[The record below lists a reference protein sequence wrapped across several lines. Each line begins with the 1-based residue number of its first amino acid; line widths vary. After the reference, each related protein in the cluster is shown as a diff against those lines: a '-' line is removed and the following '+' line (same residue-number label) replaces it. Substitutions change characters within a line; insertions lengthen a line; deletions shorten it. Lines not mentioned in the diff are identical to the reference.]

1 MKLSSI
7 AWITAALTFGP
18 ALCYPQQVQPAGRA
32 QQAAPAPP
40 RDTSPQVLDVQG
52 GKIRVVTVATGL
64 FHPWGIAFADANTI
78 LVTERNGALRIIK
91 NGVLAPK
98 PVWSSPTRQDA
109 NPPSG
114 GGNGNDTL
122 HFVAVHPDFA
132 QNHLVYVSYP
142 KSGEKGTTL
151 AIARG
156 FLKGDVLGDIQEI
169 FVADAWE
176 TGGNLAG
183 RVFFGK
189 DKNLYVTIGDRD
201 RICCNAQQLRP
212 DGSDDNSLRMKS
224 QTLDNHVGKTLRLRD
239 DGTCRRTIRSSA
251 SPARSRRSTPTVIA
265 TATASRFNPET
276 GALWQAEIGPM
287 GGDEVNILQPG
298 HNYGW
303 PLVSMGRNYT
313 GTLASDQPFARPG
326 MDNARMFWVPSI
338 SPSSIMFYTGDKFP
352 RWKNN
357 LFVGALTTQQLIRV
371 AFGQPSQAER
381 REGLLIPHARAHPRR
396 AAESR
401 RLHLR
406 RHRRSERRQCV
417 GRHGA
422 EDRAGRVSTAQP
434 LPIRYSQLNIEI
446 GSWALVGWE
455 WLVVGSWALGM

>member
-7 AWITAALTFGP
+7 VCITAALTLGP
-18 ALCYPQQVQPAGRA
+18 TLCYPQQGAP
-32 QQAAPAPP
+32 APAPP
-40 RDTSPQVLDVQG
+40 RDTSPQTLDVQG

-64 FHPWGIAFADANTI
+64 FHPWAIAFADANTI
-78 LVTERNGALRIIK
+78 LVTERSGALRIIR

-98 PVWSSPTRQDA
+98 PVWTSPA
-109 NPPSG
+109 PSAPQPASAQAAG
-114 GGNGNDTL
+114 GQGNDRL

-142 KSGEKGTTL
+142 KTGEKGSTL

-224 QTLDNHVGKTLRLRD
+224 QALDNHVGKTLRLRD
-239 DGTCRRTIRSSA
+239 DGTVPPDNPFVGKPGAKPEIYTYGHRNGYGLAIH
-251 SPARSRRSTPTVIA
+251 
-265 TATASRFNPET
+265 PET
-276 GALWQAEIGPM
+276 GQVWQAEIGPM
-287 GGDEVNILQPG
+287 GGDEVNILVPG

-326 MDNARMFWVPSI
+326 MDNARMFWVPAI

-371 AFGQPSQAER
+371 AFGQPNQAER
-381 REGLLIPHARAHPRR
+381 REGLLIP
-396 AAESR
+396 
-401 RLHLR
+401 LR
-406 RHRRSERRQCV
+406 VR
-417 GRHGA
+417 
-422 EDRAGRVSTAQP
+422 
-434 LPIRYSQLNIEI
+434 IRDVQQSPDGYIYVATEGSSGGNASDGMVLKIEP
-446 GSWALVGWE
+446 VE
-455 WLVVGSWALGM
+455 

>member
-7 AWITAALTFGP
+7 SWIAAVLILGP
-18 ALCYPQQVQPAGRA
+18 TLCYPQQAQPAPTA
-32 QQAAPAPP
+32 P
-40 RDTSPQVLDVQG
+40 RDTSPQTLDVQG

-64 FHPWGIAFADANTI
+64 FHPWAIAFADANTI
-78 LVTERNGALRIIK
+78 LVTERSGALRIIR

-98 PVWSSPTRQDA
+98 PVWTSPAPAAPQPA
-109 NPPSG
+109 SAQAG
-114 GGNGNDTL
+114 GGQGNDRL

-142 KSGEKGTTL
+142 KTGEKGTTL

-189 DKNLYVTIGDRD
+189 DKSLYVTIGDRD
-201 RICCNAQQLRP
+201 RICCNAQQLRA

-224 QTLDNHVGKTLRLRD
+224 QALDNHVGKTLRLRD
-239 DGTCRRTIRSSA
+239 DGTVPPDNPFVGKPGAKPEIYTYGHRNGYGLAIH
-251 SPARSRRSTPTVIA
+251 
-265 TATASRFNPET
+265 PET
-276 GALWQAEIGPM
+276 GQVWQAEIGPM
-287 GGDEVNILQPG
+287 GGDEVNILVPG

-313 GTLASDQPFARPG
+313 GTLASDQPFSRPG
-326 MDNARMFWVPSI
+326 MDNARMFWVPAI

-381 REGLLIPHARAHPRR
+381 REGLLIP
-396 AAESR
+396 
-401 RLHLR
+401 LR
-406 RHRRSERRQCV
+406 VR
-417 GRHGA
+417 
-422 EDRAGRVSTAQP
+422 
-434 LPIRYSQLNIEI
+434 IRDVQQSPDGYIYVATEGSSGGNASDGMVLKIEP
-446 GSWALVGWE
+446 VE
-455 WLVVGSWALGM
+455 

>member
-7 AWITAALTFGP
+7 AWMTTVLTLGP
-18 ALCYPQQVQPAGRA
+18 TLCYPQQAQPAARA
-32 QQAAPAPP
+32 AQAAAPAPP

-78 LVTERNGALRIIK
+78 LVTERSGALRIIR

-98 PVWSSPTRQDA
+98 PVWTSPA
-109 NPPSG
+109 PPAPAPASAQGAAGQG
-114 GGNGNDTL
+114 GDRL

-132 QNHLVYVSYP
+132 QNRLVYVSYP
-142 KSGEKGTTL
+142 KTGEKGSTL

-156 FLKGDVLGDIQEI
+156 FLKGDVLGDVQEI

-189 DKNLYVTIGDRD
+189 DKNLYVTVGDRD
-201 RICCNAQQLRP
+201 RICCNAQQLRA
-212 DGSDDNSLRMKS
+212 DGTDDNSLRMKAQS
-224 QTLDNHVGKTLRLRD
+224 LDNHVGKTLRLRD
-239 DGTCRRTIRSSA
+239 DGTLPPDNPFVGRPGAKPEIYTYGHRNGYGLA
-251 SPARSRRSTPTVIA
+251 VH
-265 TATASRFNPET
+265 PET
-276 GALWQAEIGPM
+276 GQVWQAEIGPM
-287 GGDEVNILQPG
+287 GGDEVNILEPG

-313 GTLASDQPFARPG
+313 GTLASDQPFSRPG

-357 LFVGALTTQQLIRV
+357 LFVGALTTRQLIRV
-371 AFGQPSQAER
+371 AFGQPNQAER
-381 REGLLIPHARAHPRR
+381 REGLLVP
-396 AAESR
+396 
-401 RLHLR
+401 
-406 RHRRSERRQCV
+406 
-417 GRHGA
+417 
-422 EDRAGRVSTAQP
+422 
-434 LPIRYSQLNIEI
+434 LNIRVRDVQQSPDGYIYVATE
-446 GSWALVGWE
+446 GASGGNAPD
-455 WLVVGSWALGM
+455 GMVLKIEPAE

>member
-1 MKLSSI
+1 MRLSSI
-7 AWITAALTFGP
+7 TWITAVMTLGP
-18 ALCYPQQVQPAGRA
+18 TLCYPQQAQPAGPG

-40 RDTSPQVLDVQG
+40 RDTSPQILDVQG
-52 GKIRVVTVATGL
+52 GKIRVVTMASGL
-64 FHPWGIAFADANTI
+64 FHPWGLAFVDANTI
-78 LVTERNGALRIIK
+78 LVTERSGALRIIR
-91 NGVLAPK
+91 NGVLAPQ
-98 PVWSSPTRQDA
+98 PVWSAPAPAT
-109 NPPSG
+109 PPPAAAQGAG
-114 GGNGNDTL
+114 GQGNDRL

-132 QNHLVYVSYP
+132 QNRLVYLSYP
-142 KSGEKGTTL
+142 KTGEKGTTL
-151 AIARG
+151 AVARG

-239 DGTCRRTIRSSA
+239 DGTVPPDNPFVGKPGAKPEVYTYGHRNGYGLA
-251 SPARSRRSTPTVIA
+251 VH
-265 TATASRFNPET
+265 PET
-276 GALWQAEIGPM
+276 GELWQAEIGPM
-287 GGDEVNILQPG
+287 GGDEVNILIPG

-313 GTLASDQPFARPG
+313 GSLASDQPFARPG

-357 LFVGALTTQQLIRV
+357 LFVGALTTRQLIRV

-381 REGLLIPHARAHPRR
+381 REGLLIPMSVRIRDVQQSPDGYIYVATEGASGGNT
-396 AAESR
+396 ADGMV
-401 RLHLR
+401 LR
-406 RHRRSERRQCV
+406 
-417 GRHGA
+417 
-422 EDRAGRVSTAQP
+422 
-434 LPIRYSQLNIEI
+434 IEP
-446 GSWALVGWE
+446 VD
-455 WLVVGSWALGM
+455 

>member
-1 MKLSSI
+1 M
-7 AWITAALTFGP
+7 TAALAFGP
-18 ALCYPQQVQPAGRA
+18 ALCYPQQAQPAGRA
-32 QQAAPAPP
+32 QQAAPAPQPP
-40 RDTSPQVLDVQG
+40 RDTSPQILDVQG

-239 DGTCRRTIRSSA
+239 DGTVPPDNPFVGKPGAKPEIYTYGHRNGYGLAI
-251 SPARSRRSTPTVIA
+251 
-265 TATASRFNPET
+265 NPET

-381 REGLLIPHARAHPRR
+381 REGLLIP
-396 AAESR
+396 
-401 RLHLR
+401 LHVR
-406 RHRRSERRQCV
+406 IRDVQQSPDGYIYVATE
-417 GRHGA
+417 GA
-422 EDRAGRVSTAQP
+422 SGGNASDGMV
-434 LPIRYSQLNIEI
+434 LKIEP
-446 GSWALVGWE
+446 VE
-455 WLVVGSWALGM
+455 